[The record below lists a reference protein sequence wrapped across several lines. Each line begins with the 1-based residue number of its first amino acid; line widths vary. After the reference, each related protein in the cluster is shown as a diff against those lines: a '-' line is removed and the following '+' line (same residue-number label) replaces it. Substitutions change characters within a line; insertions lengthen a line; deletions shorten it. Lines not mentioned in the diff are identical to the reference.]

1 MKKLVFNGC
10 SLVAG
15 DAITWDMHYPDIDWD
30 KHIYSRSNHDTYSS
44 QEIEQKR
51 IDYMFNLRKLDNL
64 SGQVGKILG
73 LPVDDLSVDG
83 NTNQNICMTTI
94 SFLSKLSIEERKQ
107 YHVCIGWTEPSRRT
121 KWDPKLNE
129 FSNLNVHSKYDF
141 FSNYIKEVIFKSH
154 EIDHSINYLHN
165 VITLQ
170 SYLRSNGITYT
181 FWNSLGTIKNITTF
195 KPGWQTLP
203 YQHEL
208 LFDKNDWLLFEDT
221 EYPWQG
227 NNFWSFQFFTNPSS
241 CISNTNKHPNLE
253 TVIDFANKVANHV
266 GVLFNN

>member
-1 MKKLVFNGC
+1 M
-10 SLVAG
+10 VAG
-15 DAITWDMHYPDIDWD
+15 DAVTWDVHYPDIDWD
-30 KHIYSRSNHDTYSS
+30 KHIYGRINHDTYSN

-51 IDYMFNLRKLDNL
+51 MNYMINLRKPDNL
-64 SGQVGKILG
+64 PGQVGKILG

-107 YHVCIGWTEPSRRT
+107 CHVCIGWTELSRRT
-121 KWDPKLNE
+121 KWNPNRNE
-129 FSNLNVHSKYDF
+129 FFNLNVHSKHDF
-141 FSNYIKEVIFKSH
+141 FSNYVKEVIFKSH
-154 EIDHSINYLHN
+154 EMDHSMNYLNN

-170 SYLRSNGITYT
+170 SYLISNDITYT
-181 FWNSLGTIKNITTF
+181 FWNSLGTIKNIMSF
-195 KPGWQTLP
+195 KPMWQILP

-221 EYPWQG
+221 EYPWCG
-227 NNFWSFQFFTNPSS
+227 NNFWEFQLSTNHNSF
-241 CISNTNKHPNLE
+241 ISNTNKHPNLK
-253 TVIDFANKVANHV
+253 TVIDFSNKVANHV